1 MKRFLFF
8 ACIACICMISL
19 TSCEKNDKEKEP
31 ELGSLYGVV
40 TDKTTGDPV
49 KNAGVELMPLG
60 LKAVTGDDG
69 QFEFIKVEEGTYN
82 LYITKSGYKDSK
94 TNDIRVKGDNKSKP
108 VNILLEKL
116 PPALSILDD
125 KGNEVDSLDFGE
137 NPEVLMHS
145 FFIFNRGEEALE
157 WAIVHQCAWISSV
170 SKESGTLA
178 SNGTQP
184 LVIQIDRNKL
194 SEGLNFT
201 TIHVVSNSG
210 TRQITLS
217 AAFNVKL
224 ETLPVTDIRTNHAV
238 MNGRISQDFS
248 PTITEYGFVYGTF
261 FAPSIQ
267 NGAKKASL
275 SGTPSMGAI
284 FNILVSDLEEDTQYH
299 VRSYATNG
307 LRTMYGED
315 IVFSTKDGKPTV
327 ITTSPGDNI
336 TANTITTGGNVTDDG
351 GFPVTARGVVYGTVP
366 YPILENNN
374 YTTDGS
380 GIGYF
385 GSQITDVN
393 VTANTY
399 YIRAYATNEKGTAY
413 GEQEI
418 VTPEKYDYC
427 VNLKTMIYGG
437 YTYKI
442 KVLGEMSWDNG
453 NSACENMVYGGY
465 DDWFMPDDGE
475 VQGII
480 DAYGKWGVY
489 YTTGGSDAYFLRMD
503 GSWYIW
509 TSTLCA
515 ACAEC
520 HEYYFVEGGNYDH
533 SNIQTYWRK
542 GYCGSYSSSVNYSYC
557 IHQVYAVRK
566 YRVVD
571 Q

>member
-1 MKRFLFF
+1 MKKNILF
-8 ACIACICMISL
+8 ACFCGLLLGFI
-19 TSCEKNDKEKEP
+19 SCEKKDKNEEP

-40 TDKTTGDPV
+40 TDNATGEPI
-49 KNAGVELMPLG
+49 KNAGVELMPIG

-69 QFEFIKVEEGTYN
+69 HFEFTNVEEGTYN
-82 LYITKSGYKDSK
+82 LYVTKSGYRDSK
-94 TNDIRVKGDNKSKP
+94 TGDILVKGNNKDKP
-108 VNILLEKL
+108 VNVLLEKL

-145 FFIFNRGEEALE
+145 FFIFNRGEETLE
-157 WAIVHQCAWISSV
+157 WAIVHQCAWISSI
-170 SKESGTLA
+170 SKESGNLA
-178 SNGTQP
+178 SNASQP

-194 SEGLNFT
+194 SEGKNFT

-210 TRQITLS
+210 TRQITIS

-224 ETLPVTDIRTNHAV
+224 ETLTVTDIRTNAAV

-366 YPILENNN
+366 YPILENNS
-374 YTTDGS
+374 YTTDGT
-380 GIGYF
+380 GVGYF

-393 VTANTY
+393 VTSSTY

-413 GEQEI
+413 GEQVI

-427 VNLKTMIYGG
+427 VTLKTMEFGG
-437 YTYKI
+437 YTYRI
-442 KVLGEMSWDNG
+442 KPLGGMVWQEGYD
-453 NSACENMVYGGY
+453 ACENMIYGGY
-465 DDWFMPDDGE
+465 DDWFMPNVGE
-475 VQGII
+475 VEAILR
-480 DAYGKWGVY
+480 AYGVWNVEVWEEDDIYRLKIHGN
-489 YTTGGSDAYFLRMD
+489 TN
-503 GSWYIW
+503 IW
-509 TSTLCA
+509 TSSSSNSGGY
-515 ACAEC
+515 
-520 HEYYFVEGGNYDH
+520 HYY
-533 SNIQTYWRK
+533 SIWK
-542 GYCGSYSSSVNYSYC
+542 GYGASPYKWHLDGEYNSGRGGDLIYEV
-557 IHQVYAVRK
+557 IAVRK
-566 YRVVD
+566 YIKK
-571 Q
+571 

>member
-1 MKRFLFF
+1 MKRLLCF
-8 ACIACICMISL
+8 ACVACAAIIFA
-19 TSCEKNDKEKEP
+19 SCEKKDSAKEP
-31 ELGSLYGVV
+31 ELGSLYGVI
-40 TDKTTGDPV
+40 TDKATGEPV

-82 LYITKSGYKDSK
+82 LYITKSGYKDQK
-94 TNDIRVKGDNKSKP
+94 TNNISVKGDNKSKP

-145 FFIFNRGEEALE
+145 FFIFNRGEETLE

-201 TIHVVSNSG
+201 TVHVVSNSG

-224 ETLPVTDIRTNHAV
+224 ETLPVTDICTNHAV

-275 SGTPSMGAI
+275 TGTPSIGAI
-284 FNILVSDLEEDTQYH
+284 FNILVSDLDEDTQYH
-299 VRSYATNG
+299 VRAYATNG
-307 LRTMYGED
+307 ARTMYGED

-327 ITTSPGDNI
+327 VTISPDDNI
-336 TANTITTGGNVTDDG
+336 TANSITTGGNVTDDG
-351 GFPVTARGVVYGTVP
+351 GFPIIARGVVYGTVP
-366 YPILENNN
+366 YPILENNS
-374 YTTDGS
+374 YTTDGT
-380 GIGYF
+380 GVGYF

-393 VTANTY
+393 VTSSTY

-413 GEQEI
+413 GEQVI

-427 VNLKTMIYGG
+427 VNLKTMEFGG
-437 YTYKI
+437 YTYRI
-442 KVLGEMSWDNG
+442 KPLGGMVWQEGYD
-453 NSACENMVYGGY
+453 ACENMIYGGY
-465 DDWFMPDDGE
+465 DDWFMPNVGE
-475 VQGII
+475 VEAILR
-480 DAYGKWGVY
+480 AYRVWNVEVWEEDDIYRLKIHGN
-489 YTTGGSDAYFLRMD
+489 TN
-503 GSWYIW
+503 IW
-509 TSTLCA
+509 TSSSSNSGSY
-515 ACAEC
+515 
-520 HEYYFVEGGNYDH
+520 HYY
-533 SNIQTYWRK
+533 SIWK
-542 GYCGSYSSSVNYSYC
+542 GYGASPYKWHLDGEYNSGRSGDQIYEV
-557 IHQVYAVRK
+557 IAVRK
-566 YRVVD
+566 YIKK
-571 Q
+571 

>member
-1 MKRFLFF
+1 MKRLLCF
-8 ACIACICMISL
+8 ACVVCTAIIFA
-19 TSCEKNDKEKEP
+19 SCEKKDSAKEP

-40 TDKTTGDPV
+40 TDKATGEPV

-108 VNILLEKL
+108 VNVLLEKL

-224 ETLPVTDIRTNHAV
+224 ETLPVTDIRTDHAV

-275 SGTPSMGAI
+275 TGTPSIGAI
-284 FNILVSDLEEDTQYH
+284 FNILVSDLDEDTQYH
-299 VRSYATNG
+299 VRAYATNG
-307 LRTMYGED
+307 ARTMYGED

-327 ITTSPGDNI
+327 VTISPDDNI
-336 TANTITTGGNVTDDG
+336 TANSITTGGNVTDDG
-351 GFPVTARGVVYGTVP
+351 GFPIIARGVVYGTVP
-366 YPILENNN
+366 YPILENNS
-374 YTTDGS
+374 YTTDGT
-380 GIGYF
+380 GVGYF

-393 VTANTY
+393 VTSSTY

-413 GEQEI
+413 GEQVI

-427 VNLKTMIYGG
+427 VNLKTMEFGG
-437 YTYKI
+437 YTYRI
-442 KVLGEMSWDNG
+442 KPLGGMVWQEGYD
-453 NSACENMVYGGY
+453 ACENMIYGGY
-465 DDWFMPDDGE
+465 DDWFMPNVGE
-475 VQGII
+475 VEAILR
-480 DAYGKWGVY
+480 AYRVWNVEVWEEDDIYRLKIHGN
-489 YTTGGSDAYFLRMD
+489 TN
-503 GSWYIW
+503 IW
-509 TSTLCA
+509 TSSSSNSGSY
-515 ACAEC
+515 
-520 HEYYFVEGGNYDH
+520 HYY
-533 SNIQTYWRK
+533 SIWK
-542 GYCGSYSSSVNYSYC
+542 GYGASPYKWHLDGEYNSGRSGDQIYEV
-557 IHQVYAVRK
+557 IAVRK
-566 YRVVD
+566 YIKK
-571 Q
+571 